1 MRKYEHRTD
10 PLMPRARFILR
21 LARSGALAVLLIGAS
36 LFMGVFGYH
45 SLEGLSWVDS
55 LLNASMILGGMGP
68 VDSVRTNGGKLF
80 ASFYALFS
88 GIMFLTIAAILFA
101 PVVHRLLHKFHLD
114 EEER

>member
-45 SLEGLSWVDS
+45 SFEGLSWVDS

-68 VDSVRTNGGKLF
+68 VDSVRTNGSKLF